1 MKIYTEQKQDN
12 KTLKRC
18 LKAHKKC
25 PRFLYTRSVIRCP
38 LSSCQIKGIRL
49 LTNKRF
55 RTETKQQQQKNLQ
68 PEYTLQY
75 QISLSLII
83 MCLSFILYY
92 IFMLHTYYKNISMYD
107 CIRINICMMI

>member
-55 RTETKQQQQKNLQ
+55 KTETKQQQQQKS
-68 PEYTLQY
+68 PARIYTS
-75 QISLSLII
+75 ISDQSIFNNNVFVFY
-83 MCLSFILYY
+83 FILYFYVTY
-92 IFMLHTYYKNISMYD
+92 ILQKHKYV
-107 CIRINICMMI
+107 